1 MSEILVSTDWL
12 QSHLQDSD
20 IRIIDSRWV
29 LGKLGEGK
37 RLYEEGHIPGAIHL
51 DIEEHLSG
59 KEGPGRH
66 PIPKKRDF
74 ENVMSEMGVS
84 RDKHIIV
91 YDDGKGAPAARLWW
105 LFRYFGHEFVS
116 VLDGGWN
123 LWVREMKTTERE
135 VRRYQAQKYTARAKH
150 PMVLDKEGVDSL
162 RDDPQ
167 VQLLDARAP
176 ERFRGDLEPLDA
188 KAGHIPGAENFPYTQ
203 TLDPETG
210 KFLSP
215 EKLKEVFQK
224 MGTDKAETVICYC
237 GSGVTACTNIL
248 ALKLIGIEAKLYEG
262 SWSDWSKDSGLS
274 IATK

>member
-1 MSEILVSTDWL
+1 MSEILVSTEWL

-29 LGKLGEGK
+29 LGKIGEGK
-37 RLYEEGHIPGAIHL
+37 KMYEESHISGAIHL

-74 ENVMSEMGVS
+74 ENVMSELGVS
-84 RDKHIIV
+84 RFKHIVV
-91 YDDGKGAPAARLWW
+91 YDDGQGVPAARLWW
-105 LFRYFGHEFVS
+105 LFRYFGHEDVS
-116 VLDGGWN
+116 VLDGGWA
-123 LWVREMKTTERE
+123 LWIREKRETERE
-135 VRRYQAQKYTARAKH
+135 VRRYEPQKYTARAKH
-150 PMVLDKEGVDSL
+150 VMVLDKAGVDSL
-162 RDDPQ
+162 RDDPH

-176 ERFRGDLEPLDA
+176 ERYRGEVEPIDS
-188 KAGHIPGAENFPYTQ
+188 KAGHIPGAENFPYTH

-210 KFLSP
+210 QFLSP
-215 EKLKEVFQK
+215 EKLKEAFQK

-248 ALKLIGIEAKLYEG
+248 ALKLIGIDAKLYEG
-262 SWSDWSKDSGLS
+262 SWSDWSSDSNFP

>member
-37 RLYEEGHIPGAIHL
+37 KMYDEGHIPGAVHL

-74 ENVMSEMGVS
+74 ENVMSELGVS
-84 RDKHIIV
+84 RFKHIVV
-91 YDDGKGAPAARLWW
+91 YDEGQGVPAARLWW
-105 LFRYFGHEFVS
+105 LFRYFGHEDVS
-116 VLDGGWN
+116 VLDGGWA
-123 LWVREMKTTERE
+123 LWMREKKEIERE
-135 VRRYQAQKYTARAKH
+135 VRRYEAQKYTARAKH
-150 PMVLDKEGVDSL
+150 VMVLDKKGVDSL

-167 VQLLDARAP
+167 VQIIDARAA
-176 ERFRGDLEPLDA
+176 ERYRGESEPIDA
-188 KAGHIPGAENFPYTQ
+188 RAGHIPGAENFPYTQ

-210 KFLSP
+210 KFLSLS
-215 EKLKEVFQK
+215 KLKEAFQK
-224 MGTDKAETVICYC
+224 MGTEKAETVICYC
-237 GSGVTACTNIL
+237 GSGITACTDIL
-248 ALKLIGIEAKLYEG
+248 ALKLIGIDAKLYEG